1 MTNLSVAQ
9 IGYGVEFP
17 VNITS
22 LNPHPITITPIFR
35 PLVTFLAFS
44 AGLGLG
50 CKAIFS
56 DDFPW
61 TRHTIDNSSRG
72 ADGVKMGHLNNDGL
86 IDLTVGWEEGGLTRV
101 YLHPGAE
108 AVTEIWPSTKIGVT
122 RSTEDATFVDLNR
135 DDILDVVSSC
145 EGNEQ
150 ALYLHFAPNESD
162 ILTGEKWTQRPL
174 PGSVGMTRWMFV
186 TPTEINFGD
195 QSERL
200 LTAGSKDP
208 NGVIGFWKIPKY
220 PEDPSSDWDWHPLS
234 KAGWIM
240 SIIPKDMDGD
250 QDIDIF
256 FIDRKGDT
264 RGAYWMENPGSIDRQ
279 WDKHLIGGSNEE
291 LLFSDLK
298 DLNSDG
304 LEDLVA
310 TAKDNRLL
318 WWRRLDR
325 SGKSW
330 ELEEVEYP
338 KFSARA
344 KAVAIGDVD
353 GDGLLDLVANCEN
366 ANPPLQGVFWL
377 RQSKN
382 KPLKKWEAFG
392 ISGPEGVKF
401 DRIELVD
408 LDLDG
413 DLDILTCEEHH
424 VVGGERTG
432 LGVIWYENPF

>member
-1 MTNLSVAQ
+1 
-9 IGYGVEFP
+9 
-17 VNITS
+17 
-22 LNPHPITITPIFR
+22 
-35 PLVTFLAFS
+35 
-44 AGLGLG
+44 
-50 CKAIFS
+50 
-56 DDFPW
+56 
-61 TRHTIDNSSRG
+61 
-72 ADGVKMGHLNNDGL
+72 VKLGHLNNDGL

-101 YLHPGAE
+101 YLHPGKE
-108 AVTEIWPSTKIGVT
+108 AVTEIWPSTKIGAT
-122 RSTEDATFVDLNR
+122 RSAEDATFADLNR

-162 ILTGEKWTQRPL
+162 ILKEEKWTQRPL

-200 LTAGSKDP
+200 LAAGSKDP

-220 PEDPSSDWDWHPLS
+220 AEDPSSDWNWHPLS

-256 FIDRKGDT
+256 FTDRKGDT

-344 KAVAIGDVD
+344 KAVAIGDID
-353 GDGLLDLVANCEN
+353 GDGLPDLVANCES
-366 ANPPLQGVFWL
+366 ADPPLQGVFWL

-382 KPLKKWEAFG
+382 KPLKQWKATG
-392 ISGPEGVKF
+392 ISGPEGIKF

-424 VVGGERTG
+424 VVGGERMG

>member
-1 MTNLSVAQ
+1 M
-9 IGYGVEFP
+9 
-17 VNITS
+17 
-22 LNPHPITITPIFR
+22 FR
-35 PLVTFLAFS
+35 PSVTLLAFS
-44 AGLGLG
+44 LGLGLG
-50 CKAIFS
+50 CTDTFS
-56 DDFPW
+56 NDLPW
-61 TRHTIDNSSRG
+61 TRHTIDDSSRG
-72 ADGVKMGHLNNDGL
+72 ADGVKLGHLNNDGL

-101 YLHPGAE
+101 YLHPGKE
-108 AVTEIWPSTKIGVT
+108 AVTEMWPATKIGAT
-122 RSTEDATFVDLNR
+122 RSAEDATFVDLNQ
-135 DDILDVVSSC
+135 DNILDVVSSC

-162 ILTGEKWTQRPL
+162 ILKGEKWTQRPL

-200 LTAGSKDP
+200 LAAGSKDP

-220 PEDPSSDWDWHPLS
+220 AEDPSSDWNWHPLS

-256 FIDRKGDT
+256 FTDRKGDT

-330 ELEEVEYP
+330 ELEEV
-338 KFSARA
+338 
-344 KAVAIGDVD
+344 
-353 GDGLLDLVANCEN
+353 
-366 ANPPLQGVFWL
+366 
-377 RQSKN
+377 
-382 KPLKKWEAFG
+382 
-392 ISGPEGVKF
+392 
-401 DRIELVD
+401 
-408 LDLDG
+408 
-413 DLDILTCEEHH
+413 
-424 VVGGERTG
+424 
-432 LGVIWYENPF
+432 